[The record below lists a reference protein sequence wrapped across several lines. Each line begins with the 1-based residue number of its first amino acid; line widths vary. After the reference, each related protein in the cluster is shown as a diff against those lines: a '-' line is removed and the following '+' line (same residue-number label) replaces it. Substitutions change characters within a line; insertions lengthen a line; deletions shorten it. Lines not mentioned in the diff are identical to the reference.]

1 MASSR
6 SFDLRSVDVVTG
18 VWIAIENRKSQ
29 ITYSALRETNLQLY
43 YPMANEL
50 RSRPRRLEAHARIA
64 EVSLTSPNFKHSY
77 RARRAHGRADFWS
90 NRERAQADVEEVSRL
105 RSLINPV
112 RELEREI
119 ADFEALAANWPR
131 KRHECASARR
141 RRRKSRRNTR
151 VWCTNWRS
159 SSSGSFFLA
168 KTTARMRFSP
178 FIPARAERNLAIGPT
193 CSCGCINAGSSAA
206 DYKSQTIDI
215 QTGEEVGIKS
225 ATLLVTG
232 EYAYGYL
239 NTERGVHRLVR
250 ISPFDANKRRHTSFA
265 SVDVVPEIADSAP
278 IEINPADIEV
288 DTFRCGGKGGQ
299 NVNKVETAV
308 RIVHKPT
315 GIVVAC
321 QAERSQGRNR
331 ELAMKM
337 LKAKLYEIEQDK
349 KRAEID
355 RQYGEKGDVAWGSQ
369 IRSYVFQPYQMVK
382 DHRTGAETSNVQAVM
397 DGDHRSF
404 YPGEIARANSRWCV
418 RSRSLTR
425 IRCSHQPKQ
434 LRPRRLL
441 LTSSKGLLEI
451 LDKPEAKSFIVI
463 SL

>member
-1 MASSR
+1 M
-6 SFDLRSVDVVTG
+6 
-18 VWIAIENRKSQ
+18 
-29 ITYSALRETNLQLY
+29 SA
-43 YPMANEL
+43 
-50 RSRPRRLEAHARIA
+50 
-64 EVSLTSPNFKHSY
+64 
-77 RARRAHGRADFWS
+77 ADFWS

-105 RSLINPV
+105 KSLINPF

-119 ADFEALAANWPR
+119 DDFEVLQQLATEEQNEAQ
-131 KRHECASARR
+131 
-141 RRRKSRRNTR
+141 R
-151 VWCTNWRS
+151 VQAGREVVSEHDRLIHKLEEFELRQFLSGENDRS
-159 SSSGSFFLA
+159 NAFLTIHSGAGGTESCDWADMLL
-168 KTTARMRFSP
+168 RMYQRW
-178 FIPARAERNLAIGPT
+178 IERSGF
-193 CSCGCINAGSSAA
+193 
-206 DYKSQTIDI
+206 KSQMVDV

-278 IEINPADIEV
+278 IEINPADLEV
-288 DTFRCGGKGGQ
+288 ATYRSGGKGGQ

-331 ELAMKM
+331 ELAIKM
-337 LKAKLYEIEQDK
+337 LKAKIYEIEQDK

-355 RQYGEKGDVAWGSQ
+355 RQYGEKGDVAWGNQ

-382 DHRTGAETSNVQAVM
+382 DHRTGAETSNVQEVM
-397 DGDHRSF
+397 DGKIDMF
-404 YPGEIARANSRWCV
+404 IQA
-418 RSRSLTR
+418 
-425 IRCSHQPKQ
+425 K
-434 LRPRRLL
+434 LRGQKAA
-441 LTSSKGLLEI
+441 KG
-451 LDKPEAKSFIVI
+451 EAK
-463 SL
+463 LAED